1 MSVVDFIC
9 ETTEQTYKRAQEKN
23 PDILWSMDAVLAH
36 WQMIRDAHRNG
47 KKVIFFGGPVPIDI
61 IYAMDCV
68 PFYMNMLPT
77 RLSTVSQITGKF
89 IDEAE
94 KYAAPSMCGMNKTE
108 MGILLCDQ
116 FGVKPDAFIFGTAV
130 LHCVFNRLY
139 SPIVKQIAPPLLLP
153 HIAVTFYCVCN
164 TFPAETVN
172 VGINCFEFC
181 PCLWMIKRFI
191 VPFSVIFY
199 R

>member
-1 MSVVDFIC
+1 MATKEELTQLVIDGKMSVVDFIC
-9 ETTEQTYKRAQEKN
+9 ETTEQTYKRAQEKS
-23 PDILWSMDAVLAH
+23 PDTLWSMDAVLAH
-36 WQMIRDAHRNG
+36 WQMIRDAHKNG

-116 FGVKPDAFIFGTAV
+116 FGVKPDAFIFGSAPCDSTRIAYSAGTETKPQINQDAV
-130 LHCVFNRLY
+130 RL
-139 SPIVKQIAPPLLLP
+139 VKQLYGSIVISGDDSMRKRKGL
-153 HIAVTFYCVCN
+153 T
-164 TFPAETVN
+164 AEN
-172 VGINCFEFC
+172 QKN
-181 PCLWMIKRFI
+181 
-191 VPFSVIFY
+191 
-199 R
+199 